1 MKTKVEGDTR
11 RWLFSSH
18 HALCPCLL
26 MPLCSISTAKY
37 GTRVT
42 LFCVMCEPCNCSR
55 WVRCKEVQTG
65 AGWFSPLA
73 LIQAL
78 LFSPVG
84 SWASFTGSGS
94 PGSVHEK
101 RSVLRNSLVI
111 EGCPLT
117 RKCAKSTLTSKCSI
131 CPAQALTQMEAAA
144 AVLLYLP
151 WSHSFPHS
159 PFLWFQ
165 YCIFTW

>member
-1 MKTKVEGDTR
+1 
-11 RWLFSSH
+11 
-18 HALCPCLL
+18 
-26 MPLCSISTAKY
+26 MPLCSISTAKC

-42 LFCVMCEPCNCSR
+42 LFCVLCEPCNCSR

-65 AGWFSPLA
+65 AGWFSPPA

-101 RSVLRNSLVI
+101 WSVLRNSLVI
-111 EGCPLT
+111 EGCPLI
-117 RKCAKSTLTSKCSI
+117 RKCAKAPWTGSAAF
-131 CPAQALTQMEAAA
+131 AQRRRSCKWKQ
-144 AVLLYLP
+144 LLRL
-151 WSHSFPHS
+151 F
-159 PFLWFQ
+159 
-165 YCIFTW
+165 CIFPGAILFPTCPSCGSSIASLPGDICTVYGKFFGFF